1 MFPLNIRGGSR
12 SRSRSRSRSPMDMDR
27 PPQARRPCRE
37 YEEQGHC
44 PRGADCPYD
53 HRPAEAMVAGSD
65 YDYRGPVCRDDAQLT
80 RHWCYLDLLIV
91 HFRAIQ
97 VNTALTELVL
107 TAAR

>member
-1 MFPLNIRGGSR
+1 MIYSIRSG

-53 HRPAEAMVAGSD
+53 HRPADAMVADYD
-65 YDYRGPVCRDDAQLT
+65 YDYRGPVCPMMMRNLN
-80 RHWCYLDLLIV
+80 V
-91 HFRAIQ
+91 MGIQ
-97 VNTALTELVL
+97 C
-107 TAAR
+107 